1 MRALVIANWKM
12 NPPTFREARG
22 LFEAT
27 RKAAERSR
35 GVTLVVA
42 PPVIFLRPLSALYK
56 GKRIAFA
63 LQGGHWEK
71 AGAQTGEIS
80 MAQAQDARASYII
93 VGHSESR
100 ARGETNED
108 TRKKVAAALALKLT
122 PILCV
127 GERQRDQGGAHFTI
141 VSEQLRAVFG
151 ELTATQA
158 ARVIVAYEPIWAIGG
173 EESMSPRDMHEM
185 AIFIRKSIVDLLGQG
200 SMSVKIIYGG
210 AATEENATAMLA
222 GGDVVGLLVG
232 HVSVDSKRF
241 AALLSAISKS
251 VV

>member
-1 MRALVIANWKM
+1 
-12 NPPTFREARG
+12 
-22 LFEAT
+22 
-27 RKAAERSR
+27 
-35 GVTLVVA
+35 
-42 PPVIFLRPLSALYK
+42 
-56 GKRIAFA
+56 
-63 LQGGHWEK
+63 
-71 AGAQTGEIS
+71 

-158 ARVIVAYEPIWAIGG
+158 ARVMQQAQGRPGHIFNLGHGVLPNTPFEHVRFLVEAV
-173 EESMSPRDMHEM
+173 HE
-185 AIFIRKSIVDLLGQG
+185 LGRQ
-200 SMSVKIIYGG
+200 
-210 AATEENATAMLA
+210 
-222 GGDVVGLLVG
+222 
-232 HVSVDSKRF
+232 
-241 AALLSAISKS
+241 
-251 VV
+251 